1 MLRSLDIRGYRSLRE
16 FRLRPGRVTVI
27 TGQNGVG
34 KSNFYRA
41 LALMQRMADGRL
53 AEAIALEG
61 GMPSLMW
68 AGRRRKDEPHRV
80 RWALEHDDFTFEME
94 CGLPALAPEPQPLVA
109 ITRFR
114 TDPDIKVETLRF
126 GGEKGR
132 VMAKRKGPAVE
143 LRTPE
148 GKMELS
154 PLPFHAPESMLS
166 EVRDGLRFPALGAT
180 REILL
185 GWRFYHQFRTDP
197 DSPMRRARV
206 GSWSSVLAHDGSNLA
221 ANLQS
226 IREAGYADIIDETV
240 EEAFPGTE
248 WRCVDDNGGFQLQ
261 LLRPD
266 LKRWLDAA
274 ELSDGTLRFFCLAA
288 ALRTPKP
295 PPLLVLNEPETSLHP
310 GLLPPLAELIA
321 KVPQETQII
330 VVTHAQAL
338 AEAISEKCEA
348 KVVELIRHEDE
359 TRREGEGGSK
369 RVWTFD
375 G

>member
-41 LALMQRMADGRL
+41 LALLQRMADGRL

-80 RWALEHDDFTFEME
+80 RWELEHEDFTFEME
-94 CGLPALAPEPQPLVA
+94 CGLPAIAPGAPPQFM
-109 ITRFR
+109 TKFR
-114 TDPDIKVETLRF
+114 TDPDIKMETLRF

-132 VMAKRKGPAVE
+132 LMAKRKGPAVE
-143 LRTPE
+143 LRTPD
-148 GKMELS
+148 GKMEHS

-166 EVRDGLRFPALGAT
+166 EVRDGLRFPALTAT

-197 DSPMRRARV
+197 DSSMRRPRV
-206 GSWSSVLAHDGSNLA
+206 GAWSSVLAHDGSNLA

-226 IREAGYADIIDETV
+226 IREAGYAEIIDKTV
-240 EEAFPGTE
+240 EEAFPGAD

-261 LLRPD
+261 LRRPD

-310 GLLPPLAELIA
+310 GLLSPLADLIA
-321 KVPQETQII
+321 KVPKETQII
-330 VVTHAQAL
+330 IVTHSQAL
-338 AEAISEKCEA
+338 ADAISEKCDA
-348 KVVELIRHEDE
+348 KVIELIHHEDE
-359 TRREGEGGSK
+359 TRRAEEGGAK
-369 RVWTFD
+369 RAWTFE